1 VQTTVGKR
9 ILIVEDEPHYA
20 ALLQTQLER
29 RGYEVLVASDGHEAL
44 HCVEESTPD
53 LIILD
58 IELGDPNLNGIDV
71 CKRIRGQGN
80 RTPII
85 FLTDKRK
92 DVRDLELGF
101 DVGADDY
108 LRKDLISER
117 ELAARI
123 RSKLPPQV
131 IVIDDYMQIGIPQR
145 AVSILREGQWQDVH
159 LTPKEFD
166 LLKVLVENAG
176 IPLGKTTLLERVFD
190 YPDDI
195 ETETVRRHI
204 ATLRRKL
211 EPNPG
216 EPRYIL
222 NVFGIGY
229 KFRDFR

>member
-1 VQTTVGKR
+1 VKKR

-20 ALLQTQLER
+20 ALIQTQLER
-29 RGYEVLVASDGHEAL
+29 RGYEVILASDGHEAL
-44 HCVEESTPD
+44 HHVEENNPD

-58 IELGDPNLNGIDV
+58 IELGDPDLNGIDV
-71 CKRIRGQGN
+71 CKQIRGQGN

-108 LRKDLISER
+108 LRKDQITER
-117 ELAARI
+117 ELAVRI
-123 RSKLPPQV
+123 RARLPPEV

-145 AVSILREGQWQDVH
+145 TVRILREGQWQDVH

-166 LLKVLVENAG
+166 LLKMLVQNAG
-176 IPLGKTTLLERVFD
+176 IALGKITLLERVFG
-190 YPDDI
+190 YPDEV
-195 ETETVRRHI
+195 ETETVRKHI
-204 ATLRRKL
+204 AELRRKL
-211 EPNPG
+211 EPNPR

-222 NVFGIGY
+222 SVHRIGY
-229 KFRDFR
+229 KFRDLR

>member
-1 VQTTVGKR
+1 MTNR
-9 ILIVEDEPHYA
+9 ILIVDDEPQYS
-20 ALLQTQLER
+20 ALIQAQLER
-29 RGYEVLVASDGHEAL
+29 RGYDVALASDGHEAL
-44 HCVEESTPD
+44 HHVEENSPD

-58 IELGDPNLNGIDV
+58 IELGDPNLNGIDI
-71 CKRIRGQGN
+71 CKRIRNQGN

-145 AVSILREGQWQDVH
+145 TVSILKEGQWRDVH

-166 LLKVLVENAG
+166 LLRVLVENAG
-176 IPLGKTTLLERVFD
+176 IPLGKTALLERVFD
-190 YPDDI
+190 YPDPYEI

-211 EPNPG
+211 EPNPR

-222 NVFGIGY
+222 SVHRIGY
-229 KFRDFR
+229 KFRDLR

>member
-1 VQTTVGKR
+1 VRKR
-9 ILIVEDEPHYA
+9 ILIVEDEPHYS
-20 ALLQTQLER
+20 ALIQGQLER
-29 RGYEVLVASDGHEAL
+29 GGYEVLLAGDGHEAL
-44 HCVEESTPD
+44 HCVEQYMPD

-58 IELGDPNLNGIDV
+58 IELGDPSLNGIDV

-108 LRKDLISER
+108 LRKDLITER

-145 AVSILREGQWQDVH
+145 TVSVLREGRWRDVH

-166 LLKVLVENAG
+166 LLKMLVQNAG
-176 IPLGKTTLLERVFD
+176 IALGKTTLLERVFG
-190 YPDDI
+190 YPDVCEI
-195 ETETVRRHI
+195 ETETVRKHI
-204 ATLRRKL
+204 AELRRKL
-211 EPNPG
+211 EPNPR

-222 NVFGIGY
+222 NVHSIGY
-229 KFRDFR
+229 KFRDFK